1 MIGRVK
7 RWREARAAER
17 AARFV
22 EESVVLEAPGDQS
35 LWVVFEPMGSLYEL
49 PPGESLTV
57 RFRAR
62 AEEGYGLVRKDDY
75 VSVSAG
81 SGWMTAWTSAGAEV
95 DIDTGCPEFE

>member
-1 MIGRVK
+1 MK
-7 RWREARAAER
+7 RWREGRAAARE
-17 AARFV
+17 ARFV
-22 EESVVLEAPGDQS
+22 EESVVLEAPTEEP

-57 RFRAR
+57 RFRVR
-62 AEEGYGLVRKDDY
+62 PEEGYGLGRKDDY